1 MVGGVTKTWTKMHCT
16 AILRQGG
23 VEILHLTGI
32 AIRTTFTIG
41 CHRHAVTVY
50 FMIGTYL
57 AMQLEAFIHR
67 DLTL

>member
-23 VEILHLTGI
+23 VQILHLIGMDI
-32 AIRTTFTIG
+32 WTTFTTG
-41 CHRHAVTVY
+41 YHRHASTVY
-50 FMIGTYL
+50 FTVCTYM

-67 DLTL
+67 ALAL